1 MKINKWILLIAVLS
15 IIGIAMV
22 YPSLPEEIPGHWNA
36 AGEVDRYDHKSTVFI
51 TGLLPLGIYLL
62 MVFLPKIDPKRAAYL
77 KHEKAY
83 SVAQWLIVLLLI
95 YIQWIA
101 IAAGLGY
108 GVDTGIAIRLA
119 LGIVFILLG
128 NYMSQIRH
136 NYLFGIRT
144 PWTLANEQVWKKT
157 HRVGGYGFVIVGII
171 SVLTA
176 FIKGTA
182 AFAITIGSLVIMVST
197 TFVYSYLAY
206 RKVTKE

>member
-1 MKINKWILLIAVLS
+1 MKINKWMLLIIILS
-15 IIGIAMV
+15 IIGIAVV

-36 AGEVDRYDHKSTVFI
+36 AGEVNRYDHKASVWI

-83 SVAQWLIVLLLI
+83 MIAQWVIVLLLI

-101 IAAGLGY
+101 IAAALGY
-108 GVDTGIAIRLA
+108 GVDIGIAIRLA

-136 NYLFGIRT
+136 NYFFGIRN

-171 SVLTA
+171 SVLTT
-176 FIKGTA
+176 FTTGTT
-182 AFAITIGSLVIMVST
+182 AFAITIGSLVIMVSV
-197 TFVYSYLAY
+197 TFVYSYLTY
-206 RKVTKE
+206 KKVTKE